1 MTFTIDDNEV
11 EDSFNLIIMNNNNNN
26 YNNNNNN
33 NNVVWSVPWLRRCV
47 VNLQLSG
54 QLISG

>member
-1 MTFTIDDNEV
+1 MTFTIDNNEV
-11 EDSFNLIIMNNNNNN
+11 EDSFNLIIMNNNNN
-26 YNNNNNN
+26 YHNNNNN
-33 NNVVWSVPWLRRCV
+33 NNVVWSVPWLRRRV